1 MKILLL
7 SATVFEIEPTVNKL
21 RARAE
26 SESGN
31 VLTFSNG
38 VEIEVLFTGVGLTAT
53 AYALGH
59 RFGGGGGGGLPTLA
73 IQAGVGGA
81 IDRKLPL
88 GQVVRISSETFGDLG
103 AEAQDGR
110 LLNLSDIGLHPGLP
124 FDKSGV
130 LRAPAGLAS
139 LPFPECAGLSVN
151 QVSGTKE
158 TIARRRHRFPEAQVE
173 SMEGAAFFYACL
185 QNGVEPLQLRAISN
199 YVEPRNRDNWRM
211 REAVT
216 ALNEGLWRVVGAFL

>member
-38 VEIEVLFTGVGLTAT
+38 VTIEVLFTGVGLTAT

-59 RFGGGGGGGLPTLA
+59 RFGGGQLPGLA

-81 IDRKLPL
+81 IDRKIPL
-88 GQVVRISSETFGDLG
+88 GQVVRISRETFGDLG
-103 AEAQDGR
+103 AEEQDGR
-110 LLNLSDIGLHPGLP
+110 LLNLSDIGLHPGPP

-151 QVSGTKE
+151 QVSGTAE
-158 TIARRRHRFPEAQVE
+158 TIARRRERFPEAQVE

-185 QNGVEPLQLRAISN
+185 QSGIEPLQLRAISN

-211 REAVT
+211 GEAISS
-216 ALNEGLWRVVGAFL
+216 LNEALWRVVGAFL